1 MIKVDNITKT
11 YVMGENEFQ
20 ALKGISFE
28 VKQGEL
34 AAIIGPSGSGK
45 STMMHIIGLLD
56 HPTTGHYY
64 LEGKEST
71 GLSKDE
77 LAEKRNK
84 KIGFI
89 FQSFFLLPK
98 LNAVQN
104 VGLPLFYANV
114 DAKTIHERSMR
125 MLEKVEVAE
134 YATHRPSELSGGQ
147 QQRVAIARALVHDPA
162 IILAD
167 EPTGALDTK
176 TSHLIMNLLI
186 EHRGETTILIITHD
200 EEVAAQCPRVIQIR
214 DGLIVGDDG

>member
-1 MIKVDNITKT
+1 
-11 YVMGENEFQ
+11 
-20 ALKGISFE
+20 
-28 VKQGEL
+28 
-34 AAIIGPSGSGK
+34 
-45 STMMHIIGLLD
+45 MHIIGLLD

-64 LEGKEST
+64 LENEEST
-71 GLSKDE
+71 GLSKNE
-77 LAEKRNK
+77 LADKRNK

-114 DAKTIHERSMR
+114 DAKTIHEKSMSV
-125 MLEKVEVAE
+125 LEKVGVAD
-134 YATHRPSELSGGQ
+134 YAAHRPNELSGGQ

-167 EPTGALDTK
+167 EPTGALDSK
-176 TSHLIMNLLI
+176 TSQRIIDLLI

-200 EEVAAQCPRVIQIR
+200 EEVARQCPRAIQIR
-214 DGLIVGDDG
+214 DGLIVSDGG